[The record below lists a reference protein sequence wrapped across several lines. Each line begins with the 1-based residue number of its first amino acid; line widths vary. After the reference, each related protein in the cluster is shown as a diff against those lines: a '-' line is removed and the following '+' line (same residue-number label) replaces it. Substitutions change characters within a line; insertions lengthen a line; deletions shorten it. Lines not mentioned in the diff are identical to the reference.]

1 LDVNLKGAYFFTKE
15 CMRSLMRSESSAS
28 VVFMSSVVGVMGN
41 SGQSAYAASKAGL
54 VGLAKS
60 LAKELASR
68 QLRVN
73 VIAPG
78 FIQTEMTGVLDES
91 VKKSYMDNIPL
102 GRFGEAVEVAQAV
115 TFLLSDMSRYI
126 TGQVLNIN
134 GGLYI

>member
-1 LDVNLKGAYFFTKE
+1 MFAFVDAL
-15 CMRSLMRSESSAS
+15 SSSAS

-41 SGQSAYAASKAGL
+41 SGHSADAASKAGL

-102 GRFGEAVEVAQAV
+102 GRFGRSSRSGSGRNFSALRYVA
-115 TFLLSDMSRYI
+115 LYNG
-126 TGQVLNIN
+126 TGLEHKMVACIFKELRF
-134 GGLYI
+134 